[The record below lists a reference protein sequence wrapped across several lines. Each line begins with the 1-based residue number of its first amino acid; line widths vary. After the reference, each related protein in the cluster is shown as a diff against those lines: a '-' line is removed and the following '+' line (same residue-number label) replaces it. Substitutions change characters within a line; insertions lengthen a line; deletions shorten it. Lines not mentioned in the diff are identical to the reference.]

1 MLWIE
6 PCYVLQL
13 VTIKRILE
21 LRWKLGRIYFFRLF
35 DNNKGNFCLFTD
47 IYRRQQKG
55 GQHVLNKKYLF
66 TVAAIPAAFV
76 VPAVAGAEEV
86 TTLTI
91 TGNPLVGVTLNAD
104 LKGAPAGTYI
114 KSYQWYYVE
123 GGSNK
128 PIPSATEATFKLP
141 VEAEGKTVLVEAVTT
156 TDTKYTSNP
165 IVVPELSLKIEKP
178 SFEGYGPQNNVLP
191 GDTVKVIGAKVTDTK
206 GAVIQSNQIT
216 YSYEWFYKTGD
227 VFTIISG
234 VNTES
239 YTIPKD
245 ALETNKKDIS
255 VRVIAKVGTK
265 RVESDFTEVLTVS
278 KQPIETLVTSI
289 TNLRKSDSKYQVTD
303 FASFEA
309 NVKALETKYQAL
321 SATAKAS
328 ITNYDVLKRALADVE
343 AISKLNKQL
352 DNIPAGQKDLA
363 KYISELEASYDKLDL
378 LQRSLDVNDTLY
390 SGIKA
395 LVKEPSDTADLAE
408 VRRINNEVV
417 ALLNYDSALIK
428 YAPNSVEALQLAV
441 NKIEADI
448 AKLSKNY
455 QVAVQN
461 QTILKDAKQDLKKIE
476 QFIKLFDKL
485 TANTTAN
492 KQVTIAK
499 SIRSS
504 YEKLTYKQLL
514 LVPNDYKVKLLNAEN
529 AEQDMINRLNAEIK
543 AYIGDKQYQ
552 IKPTA
557 DSWQGYVNN
566 INKIV
571 SDYKSLTKNSAAKII
586 DYDRILILQ
595 KDFKAAEKVIKD
607 IDGYKKL
614 ANTAGVTES
623 KLKTSYSN
631 TLKAYNK
638 LTTLQQSLVY
648 NAQEFLNSSPNITVG
663 NNGNEPTDKADAE
676 ALKVKIQAFANV
688 TSYTFTQFEAEVEE
702 ATKQYKKLS
711 SPARKYV
718 TNYDLLTTATKD
730 LTGVRAFHKKVQAAR
745 EELDVAKQTK
755 KIESVD
761 AAYAKLPANQQHLAK
776 AQYEDLLKNRLVD
789 TTAPDISKLIQ
800 DIAAIETDDLYKVS
814 IQDIQNLANQYNK
827 LSSSD
832 KKRVTNASILTAAI
846 ADVKK
851 VESFMK
857 QYDKSFVSN
866 PTTVIKA
873 FAKLTSKQMSL
884 VSENVR
890 QQIIAKEK
898 ELQQANDIALT
909 LIEDINSLVQNGD
922 YIANLEAK
930 VTQIR
935 TAYDKLTAS
944 EKSVVKNYSK
954 LTQAENDLKKV
965 AEVHALYV
973 SDTNGNEAARKA
985 WQTAYGKLSKK
996 LENLYKNM
1004 YAGDL

>member
-1 MLWIE
+1 M
-6 PCYVLQL
+6 
-13 VTIKRILE
+13 
-21 LRWKLGRIYFFRLF
+21 
-35 DNNKGNFCLFTD
+35 
-47 IYRRQQKG
+47 
-55 GQHVLNKKYLF
+55 NKKYLF

-114 KSYQWYYVE
+114 KSYQWHYVE

-141 VEAEGKTVLVEAVTT
+141 VEAAGKTVIVEAVTT
-156 TDTKYTSNP
+156 TDTKYTSSP

-178 SFEGYGPQNNVLP
+178 TFEGYGPTDNVLP

-265 RVESDFTEVLTVS
+265 RVESDFTDVLTVS
-278 KQPIETLVTSI
+278 KQPIETVMTSI

-309 NVKALETKYQAL
+309 TVKALEAKYQAL

-352 DNIPAGQKDLA
+352 DNIKAVEQKDLA

-395 LVKEPSDTADLAE
+395 SVKEPSDIADLAE
-408 VRRINNEVV
+408 VRRINNEIV

-441 NKIEADI
+441 DKIEADI

-504 YEKLTYKQLL
+504 YDKLTYKQLL

-529 AEQDMINRLNAEIK
+529 AEQDIIDRLNADIK

-557 DSWQGYVNN
+557 DTWQGYVNN

-586 DYDRILILQ
+586 DYDRILIMQ

-648 NAQEFLNSSPNITVG
+648 NAQEFLNSSPTITVG

-755 KIESVD
+755 KIESVE

-800 DIAAIETDDLYKVS
+800 DIAAIETNDLYKVS

-832 KKRVTNASILTAAI
+832 KKRVTNAAILTAAI

-857 QYDKSFVSN
+857 QYDKSFASN

-909 LIEDINSLVQNGD
+909 LIDAINSLVQNGD

-930 VTQIR
+930 VTEIR
-935 TAYDKLTAS
+935 TAYDKLNAS

-973 SDTNGNEAARKA
+973 PDTNGNEAARKA

-1004 YAGDL
+1004 YTGDL

>member
-1 MLWIE
+1 M
-6 PCYVLQL
+6 
-13 VTIKRILE
+13 
-21 LRWKLGRIYFFRLF
+21 
-35 DNNKGNFCLFTD
+35 
-47 IYRRQQKG
+47 
-55 GQHVLNKKYLF
+55 
-66 TVAAIPAAFV
+66 
-76 VPAVAGAEEV
+76 
-86 TTLTI
+86 
-91 TGNPLVGVTLNAD
+91 
-104 LKGAPAGTYI
+104 
-114 KSYQWYYVE
+114 
-123 GGSNK
+123 
-128 PIPSATEATFKLP
+128 
-141 VEAEGKTVLVEAVTT
+141 
-156 TDTKYTSNP
+156 
-165 IVVPELSLKIEKP
+165 
-178 SFEGYGPQNNVLP
+178 
-191 GDTVKVIGAKVTDTK
+191 
-206 GAVIQSNQIT
+206 
-216 YSYEWFYKTGD
+216 
-227 VFTIISG
+227 
-234 VNTES
+234 
-239 YTIPKD
+239 
-245 ALETNKKDIS
+245 
-255 VRVIAKVGTK
+255 
-265 RVESDFTEVLTVS
+265 
-278 KQPIETLVTSI
+278 
-289 TNLRKSDSKYQVTD
+289 
-303 FASFEA
+303 
-309 NVKALETKYQAL
+309 
-321 SATAKAS
+321 
-328 ITNYDVLKRALADVE
+328 
-343 AISKLNKQL
+343 
-352 DNIPAGQKDLA
+352 
-363 KYISELEASYDKLDL
+363 
-378 LQRSLDVNDTLY
+378 
-390 SGIKA
+390 
-395 LVKEPSDTADLAE
+395 
-408 VRRINNEVV
+408 
-417 ALLNYDSALIK
+417 
-428 YAPNSVEALQLAV
+428 
-441 NKIEADI
+441 
-448 AKLSKNY
+448 
-455 QVAVQN
+455 AVQN

-529 AEQDMINRLNAEIK
+529 AEQDMIDRLNADIK
-543 AYIGDKQYQ
+543 SYIGDKQYQ

-557 DSWQGYVNN
+557 DTWQGYVNN

-586 DYDRILILQ
+586 DYDRILIMQ

-607 IDGYKKL
+607 MDGYKKL

-648 NAQEFLNSSPNITVG
+648 NAQEFLNSSPTITVG

-676 ALKVKIQAFANV
+676 ALKVKIQAFTNV

-755 KIESVD
+755 KIQSVE

-776 AQYEDLLKNRLVD
+776 AQYEDLLNNRLVD

-832 KKRVTNASILTAAI
+832 KKRVTNAAILTAAI

-857 QYDKSFVSN
+857 QYDKSFASN

-922 YIANLEAK
+922 YIVTLEAK
-930 VTQIR
+930 VAEIR

-973 SDTNGNEAARKA
+973 PDTNGNEAARKA